1 MFPSYVSKLI
11 IRNQIISQAG
21 IHGPK
26 ILGYVHR
33 IARVWFDGHS
43 IRDSLQ
49 LPMVTLLLFL
59 NWIHNSL
66 KKYSQ
71 VSFFDLLSQKTMFH
85 SYPTKE
91 TNNDLDVLT
100 QLQMYNL
107 YSITSIESTIFT
119 FNKDHISLEQKWQV
133 SHSNLLLVFMQ

>member
-11 IRNQIISQAG
+11 IRNQIIPQAG
-21 IHGPK
+21 IH
-26 ILGYVHR
+26 
-33 IARVWFDGHS
+33 GHS

-85 SYPTKE
+85 SYQTKE
-91 TNNDLDVLT
+91 TNNDLDGLT
-100 QLQMYNL
+100 QL
-107 YSITSIESTIFT
+107 
-119 FNKDHISLEQKWQV
+119 
-133 SHSNLLLVFMQ
+133 

>member
-11 IRNQIISQAG
+11 IRNQIIPQAG
-21 IHGPK
+21 IHGPSL
-26 ILGYVHR
+26 IWR
-33 IARVWFDGHS
+33 HS

-85 SYPTKE
+85 SFQTKE
-91 TNNDLDVLT
+91 TNNDLDGLT
-100 QLQMYNL
+100 QL
-107 YSITSIESTIFT
+107 
-119 FNKDHISLEQKWQV
+119 
-133 SHSNLLLVFMQ
+133 